1 MTELINLGLQQ
12 LPESKA
18 DLQEILPTYGSD
30 KAAAFDLRADLKGR
44 DIKVLWECSGYTVN
58 GCSGTFSLEPS
69 SRVLIPTGFIFNI
82 PEGFQMNIYSRSGMS
97 WKNGVIV
104 LDAPNNNWGTGLIV
118 LNAPAVIDEDYTD
131 ETFVML
137 YNTSDK
143 PFAIEHGMRIAQA
156 EINPVYR
163 VDMGS
168 LGERKG
174 GFGSSGG

>member
-12 LPESKA
+12 VPASKA
-18 DLQEILPTYGSD
+18 DLQDILPTYGSD

-44 DIKVLWECSGYTVN
+44 DIKVLWEGGGYTVN
-58 GCSGTFSLEPS
+58 ECSGVFHLEPF
-69 SRVLIPTGFIFNI
+69 SRVLIPTGFVFNI

-104 LDAPNNNWGTGLIV
+104 L
-118 LNAPAVIDEDYTD
+118 NAPAVIDHDYTD

-143 PFAIEHGMRIAQA
+143 PFVIEHGMRISQA
-156 EINPVYR
+156 ELNPVYR
-163 VDMGS
+163 VDMDS
-168 LGERKG
+168 LGERTG
-174 GFGSSGG
+174 GFGSTDYI